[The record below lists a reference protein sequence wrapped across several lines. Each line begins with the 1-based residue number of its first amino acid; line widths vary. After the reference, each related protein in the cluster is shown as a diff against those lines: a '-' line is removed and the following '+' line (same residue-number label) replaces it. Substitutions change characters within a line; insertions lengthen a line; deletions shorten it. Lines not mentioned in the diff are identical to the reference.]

1 MPNLSFN
8 PRKFKPSTF
17 HGAVALLFLLAA
29 CQSAPKLEDD
39 TRYVRLA
46 RVVDVHV
53 FTEAERKEAKLH
65 NSSDSGVGVG
75 VGVSIG
81 VGTGGG
87 FGGFGGLM
95 IGTGSRRDSNK
106 PPQAAN
112 GANRFTVETVDK
124 AERIEVMSYGN
135 YKARDC
141 VKLLMGHPTEF
152 ARLFDLKPGEHC
164 D

>member
-1 MPNLSFN
+1 MPNLSFS

-17 HGAVALLFLLAA
+17 HGAVALLILLAA
-29 CQSAPKLEDD
+29 CQSTPKLEDD

-65 NSSDSGVGVG
+65 SPSNSGVG

-87 FGGFGGLM
+87 FGGLM
-95 IGTGSRRDSNK
+95 IGTGSRRASNE

-135 YKARDC
+135 YKAGTC

-152 ARLFDLKPGEHC
+152 ARLFGLKPGEHC